1 MWNVIVND
9 TNILVFI
16 IIIIIDACRIHVNAL
31 INDLSQIQPL
41 KNMSALQSGLVA
53 LAKRRL

>member
-16 IIIIIDACRIHVNAL
+16 IIIIIDACRIHVNA
-31 INDLSQIQPL
+31 QIQPL
-41 KNMSALQSGLVA
+41 RTWAHSNLAL
-53 LAKRRL
+53 

>member
-9 TNILVFI
+9 TNILVFII

-41 KNMSALQSGLVA
+41 RTWAHSNLAL
-53 LAKRRL
+53 